1 MEEEVDGGARL
12 QHKLILTILTV
23 SSVKPFFFM
32 SSVPKSKAK
41 GRSMLWYVVVLGPL
55 LMAASLLYVPNFWI
69 HILILADYY
78 YEPFVIFDSP
88 LAESYHNFLMERLPD
103 SPEIPL
109 PELSLDKL
117 TKDSLYEMSNGY
129 TFPVVIR
136 GLLKDLPAVQSWG
149 NKTWWA
155 ENYGDEEVLCKYVE
169 QIGSDSPPACTIKLA
184 MGDDEGNDRMYI
196 SGESR
201 LFMRRPELEEML
213 QSDSL
218 EAVAPGARV
227 FTQLFMGYPHMG
239 SDVHSAVGCNM
250 FRMITGRKKW
260 WLIPPSQTPYIRPAL
275 NKNGFS
281 AHTLTKVGK
290 EDGGVPSPHMNKL
303 VRYTVSLDPGD
314 VLLNPAWFW
323 HGIKNLGEDP
333 DELVIGVP
341 TRYRIQYSLP
351 AFRNDFLFT
360 AIALKAI
367 ADRFGSLKAF
377 LSNAGNLQS
386 GIELARNARAS
397 EMAKSASDMQE
408 IRESIEREM

>member
-1 MEEEVDGGARL
+1 MG
-12 QHKLILTILTV
+12 KV
-23 SSVKPFFFM
+23 SGEKPRP
-32 SSVPKSKAK
+32 S
-41 GRSMLWYVVVLGPL
+41 GRGFWWYALVVTPIA
-55 LMAASLLYVPNFWI
+55 MAATLLYVPNLWV

-78 YEPFVIFDSP
+78 YEPFVLFDSP
-88 LAESYHNFLMERLPD
+88 MAKSYHEFLMERLPD
-103 SPEIPL
+103 TDEIPL
-109 PELSLDKL
+109 PELALDKL
-117 TKDSLYEMSNGY
+117 TKESLYEFSHGY

-136 GLLKDLPAVQSWG
+136 GVLKDLPATKAWG

-155 ENYGDEEVLCKYVE
+155 EEYGDEEVLCKYVE
-169 QIGSDSPPACTIKLA
+169 QIATGSPPACTIKLA
-184 MGDDEGNDRMYI
+184 MGDEKGNDRMYI

-213 QSDSL
+213 HSDLL
-218 EAVAPGARV
+218 ESVAPGTRV

-239 SDVHSAVGCNM
+239 SDVHAAVGCNM

-260 WLIPPSQTPYIRPAL
+260 WLIPPSQTAYVRPAL

-290 EDGGVPSPHMNKL
+290 EDGAVASPYMNKL
-303 VRYTVSLDPGD
+303 MRYTVVLEPGD

-323 HGIKNLGEDP
+323 HGIKNLGEND

-351 AFRNDFLFT
+351 AFKNNFLFT

-367 ADRFGSLKAF
+367 ADRFGSMGQF

-386 GIELARNARAS
+386 G
-397 EMAKSASDMQE
+397 M
-408 IRESIEREM
+408 